1 MSDPE
6 KRKKGKKEKILS
18 DPKNM
23 GKKEKK
29 RNESLSLSLL
39 IKNIR
44 CFLRP

>member
-23 GKKEKK
+23 GQKRKKTKWISISIST
-29 RNESLSLSLL
+29 N
-39 IKNIR
+39 
-44 CFLRP
+44 